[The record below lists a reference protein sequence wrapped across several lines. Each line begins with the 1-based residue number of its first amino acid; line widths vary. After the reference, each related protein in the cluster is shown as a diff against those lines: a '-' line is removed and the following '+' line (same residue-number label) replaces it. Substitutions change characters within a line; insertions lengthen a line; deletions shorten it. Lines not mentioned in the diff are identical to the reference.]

1 MHTIYLA
8 LGSNMGERK
17 ENIKKAILFV
27 SDKVQILKTA
37 HLYESKAVGYEDQPN
52 FLNTVVEGETAL
64 LPEDLLNFI
73 KEVEKKVGRVETFH
87 WGPRVIDIDIIF
99 YDDLIFKNEILEIPH
114 KEIPERDF
122 VLVPLCEIAPDL
134 VHPVL
139 KKTIKAL
146 AESMT
151 EAEMSILAKID
162 F

>member
-1 MHTIYLA
+1 
-8 LGSNMGERK
+8 MGERK
-17 ENIKKAILFV
+17 ENIEKAILFV
-27 SDKVQILKTA
+27 SEKVQITKTA

-64 LPEDLLNFI
+64 LPEDLLSFI

-99 YDDLIFKNEILEIPH
+99 YDDLIFKNNILEIPH

-122 VLVPLCEIAPDL
+122 VLVPLCEIAPSF

-151 EAEMSILAKID
+151 EAEMSILAKFD
-162 F
+162 SSKY